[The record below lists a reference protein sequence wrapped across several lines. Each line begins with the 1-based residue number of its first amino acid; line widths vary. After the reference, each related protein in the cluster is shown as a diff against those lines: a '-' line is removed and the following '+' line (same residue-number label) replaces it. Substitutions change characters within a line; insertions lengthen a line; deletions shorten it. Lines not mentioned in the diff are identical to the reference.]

1 MRVGSYAFGGHTL
14 LYARRG
20 PLDCEPSPAGAA
32 RIMRTTLSAEAKRI
46 RTREQRERLMRES
59 ERLGRLLVSRIK
71 HKKSGAQRV
80 RESRGCG

>member
-1 MRVGSYAFGGHTL
+1 
-14 LYARRG
+14 
-20 PLDCEPSPAGAA
+20 
-32 RIMRTTLSAEAKRI
+32 MRTTLSAEAKRI
-46 RTREQRERLMRES
+46 RTPEQRERLMRES